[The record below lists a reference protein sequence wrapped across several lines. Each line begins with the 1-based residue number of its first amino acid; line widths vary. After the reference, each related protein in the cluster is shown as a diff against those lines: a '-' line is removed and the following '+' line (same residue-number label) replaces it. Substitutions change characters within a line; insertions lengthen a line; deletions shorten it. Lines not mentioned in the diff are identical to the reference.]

1 MSQLPPAARDEEPRD
16 DAPRPQQPSQPPWQ
30 QPSRTTAATVPA
42 TVAATVPAVR
52 GVAGPAVPATGPMVS
67 GRPAL
72 RYAHR
77 SFRSVNGLGTAVS
90 ILICVVVLARA
101 VLAASYWYAYKVVK
115 DYVEGPVKDPDRLDR
130 ADQVWVLAVD
140 GFMLALLAASVVFI
154 VWLWRARGNAELFCY
169 GQHRRGRGW
178 VIGGWFCP
186 VVNFWFPKQIVD
198 DVIAASDPRTPPL
211 CPRPASV
218 SLAMA
223 WCWPGGS
230 SGSPPRSRGPG
241 GASDLAADVPDVS
254 DQAVGASVSTLGVV
268 LIAVSAVLAIRV
280 VRLVNRLQMSRPWTP
295 WWATYPVDRAA
306 RAVRDDRQR
315 TPVQRQLWSAQHLQ
329 QIQGASATTP
339 YGQGP
344 QQPHGQQPY
353 GAPQMGYPAA
363 PGGVKPNNYLAWS
376 IASIILF
383 WPLGIAAII
392 NATKVDPAWQ
402 MGNAAMAQEHSN
414 KAKMF
419 SMIATIIG
427 TVGFVIYVHHRRM
440 EASDCRYLA
449 ANSV

>member
-1 MSQLPPAARDEEPRD
+1 LTQLPPA
-16 DAPRPQQPSQPPWQ
+16 
-30 QPSRTTAATVPA
+30 PA
-42 TVAATVPAVR
+42 KPYGPHRAVEL
-52 GVAGPAVPATGPMVS
+52 PC
-67 GRPAL
+67 L

-90 ILICVVVLARA
+90 ILICLVALAQA
-101 VLAASYWYAYKVVK
+101 VLAASEWYTYKVVK

-130 ADQVWVLAVD
+130 ADEVVVVLAV
-140 GFMLALLAASVVFI
+140 GGWVLALLAAGVVFI

-211 CPRPASV
+211 FPDLRRIPRHGLV
-218 SLAMA
+218 LAWWLTWVATMV
-223 WCWPGGS
+223 
-230 SGSPPRSRGPG
+230 RGNVGNP
-241 GASDLAADVPDVS
+241 DLAADVQDVS
-254 DQAVGASVSTLGVV
+254 ERVLGASVSTVGAV
-268 LIAVSAVLAIRV
+268 LTAVCAVLAIRV
-280 VRLVNRLQMSRPWTP
+280 VRLVSRLQMSRSWTP
-295 WWATYPVDRAA
+295 WWATDPSTA
-306 RAVRDDRQR
+306 
-315 TPVQRQLWSAQHLQ
+315 PQLWPAQHVQ
-329 QIQGASATTP
+329 QIQGASVTTP

-344 QQPHGQQPY
+344 QQLYGQQPY

-376 IASIILF
+376 IVSIILF

-427 TVGFVIYVHHRRM
+427 AVGFVISLIIGWRFGLSLFGS
-440 EASDCRYLA
+440 E
-449 ANSV
+449 

>member
-1 MSQLPPAARDEEPRD
+1 MSQLPPAARDEDPRD

-30 QPSRTTAATVPA
+30 QPPQQPPQQPWPQASQTFAPQSLQQYPQPA
-42 TVAATVPAVR
+42 PWS
-52 GVAGPAVPATGPMVS
+52 PLEPPS
-67 GRPAL
+67 L

-77 SFRSVNGLGTAVS
+77 SFRSVNGLGTVVS
-90 ILICVVVLARA
+90 ILICLVALAQA
-101 VLAASYWYAYKVVK
+101 VLAASYWYTYKVVK

-130 ADQVWVLAVD
+130 ADQFWVLALE
-140 GFMLALLAASVVFI
+140 GFLLALLAAGVVFI

-198 DVIAASDPRTPPL
+198 DVIAASDPRTPPRFPDL
-211 CPRPASV
+211 RRIPRHGLVLAWWLIWVASV
-218 SLAMA
+218 V
-223 WCWPGGS
+223 
-230 SGSPPRSRGPG
+230 RGPG
-241 GASDLAADVPDVS
+241 GTSDDLAADVPDVS
-254 DQAVGASVSTLGVV
+254 DQAVGASVATLGVV
-268 LIAVSAVLAIRV
+268 LIAVCAVLAIRV

-295 WWATYPVDRAA
+295 WWATDPSTAPPAQYEMTDSE
-306 RAVRDDRQR
+306 
-315 TPVQRQLWSAQHLQ
+315 TPVRRQLWSAQHLQ
-329 QIQGASATTP
+329 QIQGASVTTP

-344 QQPHGQQPY
+344 QPYGQQPY

-376 IASIILF
+376 IVSIFLF

-427 TVGFVIYVHHRRM
+427 AVGFVIYFIIGWRFGLSLFGS
-440 EASDCRYLA
+440 E
-449 ANSV
+449 

>member
-1 MSQLPPAARDEEPRD
+1 LTQLPPAPAEPYG
-16 DAPRPQQPSQPPWQ
+16 PRRALESPS
-30 QPSRTTAATVPA
+30 
-42 TVAATVPAVR
+42 
-52 GVAGPAVPATGPMVS
+52 
-67 GRPAL
+67 L

-90 ILICVVVLARA
+90 ILICLVALAQA
-101 VLAASYWYAYKVVK
+101 VLAASEWYTYKVVK

-130 ADQVWVLAVD
+130 ADEVVFLAVR
-140 GFMLALLAASVVFI
+140 GWLLALLAAGVVFI

-211 CPRPASV
+211 LPDLRRIPRHGLV
-218 SLAMA
+218 LAWWLTWVATMV
-223 WCWPGGS
+223 
-230 SGSPPRSRGPG
+230 RGNVGNP
-241 GASDLAADVPDVS
+241 DLAADVQDVS
-254 DQAVGASVSTLGVV
+254 DRVLGATVPTVGAV
-268 LIAVSAVLAIRV
+268 LVAVCAVLAVRV
-280 VRLVNRLQMSRPWTP
+280 VRLVNRLQMSRSWTP
-295 WWATYPVDRAA
+295 WWATDRSNA
-306 RAVRDDRQR
+306 
-315 TPVQRQLWSAQHLQ
+315 PQLWPARHLQ
-329 QIQGASATTP
+329 QIQGASLTTP

-344 QQPHGQQPY
+344 QQPYGQPGQPPTQYGQAPQSPPYGQQPY

-376 IASIILF
+376 ILSIFLY
-383 WPLGIAAII
+383 WPLGIVAII

-414 KAKMF
+414 KAKKF

-427 TVGFVIYVHHRRM
+427 AVGFVIIGIYFFIIGWRFGLSLFGS
-440 EASDCRYLA
+440 E
-449 ANSV
+449 